1 MYFKDIG
8 TPIESSYIKKEIED
22 LNEKIVYIN
31 ALPTQQIRG
40 IDFPFDTAGY
50 YIVWPSSEYYKLRR
64 WTSIDNSSKY
74 YCPVGHQKPVYI
86 ISALKSTRNLL
97 IVEGEINAISIGLL
111 LPTFDIISPGG
122 VGNFTDNQMISQL
135 NKLEYY
141 DTIIIC
147 VDNDAAGLQ
156 GALKLRHL
164 LVKEDFSCEV
174 IINLMEKDF
183 NQLLTEYGNNFK
195 EAVKKEFEDL
205 GMSKWVSRE

>member
-8 TPIESSYIKKEIED
+8 TPIESSYMKKEIED
-22 LNEKIVYIN
+22 LNEKIIYIG
-31 ALPTQQIRG
+31 ALPTQSIRG
-40 IDFPFDTAGY
+40 ISFPFDTSGY
-50 YIVWPSSEYYKLRR
+50 YIVWPSRDYYKLRR
-64 WTSIDNSSKY
+64 WASIDNSSKY
-74 YCPVGHQKPVYI
+74 HCPSGHSKPIFVLE
-86 ISALKSTRNLL
+86 ALNPTRNLL

-147 VDNDAAGLQ
+147 VDEDAAGLQ
-156 GALKLRHL
+156 GALKLRQL
-164 LVKEDFSCEV
+164 LVKKDFSCEV

-183 NQLLTEYGNNFK
+183 NQLLVEYGDNFK
-195 EAVKKEFEDL
+195 EAVKKEFENMGVPEWL
-205 GMSKWVSRE
+205 SSK